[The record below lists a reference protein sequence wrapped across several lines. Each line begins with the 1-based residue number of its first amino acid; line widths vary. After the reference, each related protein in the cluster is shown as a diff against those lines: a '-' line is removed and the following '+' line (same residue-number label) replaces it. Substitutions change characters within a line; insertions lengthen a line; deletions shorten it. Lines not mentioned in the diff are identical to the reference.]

1 MNLKKILT
9 CGMAA
14 AAMLTQN
21 LGAEESRPA
30 QAPKYIAP
38 QKIMLLIADVGTID
52 TVAKTEEYLTQIKQ
66 FNVDEIPRPSA
77 GTAATDPNFSRMA
90 NRNEYFIEINNYKA
104 KNREIAARN
113 RRMEKVLEGL
123 RNSIL
128 VNGQNRD
135 IVVAKDYLQS
145 YFMPYREY
153 IGIVDRSNS
162 SIAEVEKMIGGQDQ
176 VDVAASTYFLTVVM
190 QDLKEESNTV
200 QVGNTMVKRTVYTRK
215 AVAKVRDYNG
225 NVLFALNVV
234 GKATHRRTSATQN
247 KGHDPASDIMEDLL
261 KQIAD
266 RVAAEFLCKLTIKA
280 KGPKTDADF
289 DADTIVLFID
299 GKEFENGGIVIAGNH
314 LLLAQCEGY
323 KDIVRPVEIKG
334 GKKRIIAVKFAK
346 AAPKQDQDA
355 SGQKADPESK

>member
-1 MNLKKILT
+1 MNLKNILT
-9 CGMAA
+9 CGMAV
-14 AAMLTQN
+14 AAMLTQS
-21 LGAEESRPA
+21 LGAEESQPA
-30 QAPKYIAP
+30 QDPKYIAP

-66 FNVDEIPRPSA
+66 FNVDEIPRPTA
-77 GTAATDPNFSRMA
+77 GSAATDPNFTRMA

-104 KNREIAARN
+104 KDREIAARN

-128 VNGQNRD
+128 ADGRNRD

-153 IGIVDRSNS
+153 IGIVDRSNT

-176 VDVAASTYFLTVVM
+176 VDVAASTYFLTVIL

-200 QVGNTMVKRTVYTRK
+200 QVGNTMVKRTNYTRK

-225 NVLFALNVV
+225 NVIFALNVV

-247 KGHDPASDIMEDLL
+247 TGHDPASDIMEDLL

-266 RVAAEFLCKLTIKA
+266 RVAEEFLCKLTVKFN
-280 KGPKTDADF
+280 GPTNDADF

-299 GKEFENGGIVIAGNH
+299 GREFENGDRVPFGEYTLRAE
-314 LLLAQCEGY
+314 CDGY
-323 KDIVRPVEIKG
+323 YPVTR
-334 GKKRIIAVKFAK
+334 RIRITPHRIDKIQLTFEKVDDS
-346 AAPKQDQDA
+346 Q
-355 SGQKADPESK
+355 